1 MDQCEHERLENAHQS
16 AQLLLSKLQEIHNKT
31 GNVAIEELMVDAIRQ
46 IANISRLLVRLTQG
60 T

>member
-1 MDQCEHERLENAHQS
+1 MDQHEHERLEKAHQS
-16 AQLLLSKLQEIHNKT
+16 AQLLLSDLREIHNKT
-31 GNVAIEELMVDAIRQ
+31 GSVAIEELMVDTIRQ

>member
-1 MDQCEHERLENAHQS
+1 MDQYEHEGLENAHQS
-16 AQLLLSKLQEIHNKT
+16 ARLLLSKLQEIHNKT